1 MKKRI
6 MMSLAVAGMLIAGIA
21 PSTMA
26 AEENNQQGRRKE
38 WSQNNKKDRE
48 ARKIEILKK
57 ALGLSDEKAQ
67 QLSKLLVAERKH
79 RQAFKKKLEGILSE
93 EQIKKLRSFMK
104 KMRARHQQREGAGG
118 QRNNSR
124 KRRNQNENNS
134 DQD

>member
-26 AEENNQQGRRKE
+26 AEENNQQNRRNE

-57 ALGLSDEKAQ
+57 ALGLSDEKAK
-67 QLSKLLVAERKH
+67 QLSKVLLAERKR

-104 KMRARHQQREGAGG
+104 KMKARHQQREGS
-118 QRNNSR
+118 NSHKGW
-124 KRRNQNENNS
+124 KRRNQNENSS